1 MAETFL
7 FNVPAPSSEETAAE
21 SVNLYESVDGLGNWV
36 LVDTVLV
43 SELGID
49 PDTGK
54 SIWTSALSDNLKYHM
69 LVSVSAGALEG
80 TMTAILPPRGGEA
93 MGTVFLNT
101 RDILGKAT
109 QGVSV
114 KAQLSGT
121 KVAIGGSLTS
131 QSVHEFTTNMVGYV
145 SFSALQGIKISISCE
160 LLGKRSVEIDT
171 TGKATIN
178 LAELT

>member
-7 FNVPAPSSEETAAE
+7 FNVPAPSGEEAAAE
-21 SVNLYESVDGLGNWV
+21 SVNLYESIDGLSNWA

-43 SELGID
+43 SSLATD

-54 SIWTSALSDNLKYHM
+54 RIWTSALSDSLKYHM
-69 LVSVSAGALEG
+69 LVSVSAGAMEG

-93 MGTVFLNT
+93 MCTVFLNT
-101 RDILGKAT
+101 KDILGKAT

-131 QSVHEFTTNMVGYV
+131 QSAHEFTTNLVGYV
-145 SFSALQGIKISISCE
+145 SFLALRGIKISITCE

-171 TGKATIN
+171 TGQVTLN